1 MFQEGRIDVELR
13 CGSARFVGLVEVGP
27 KGKVVAEM
35 MSFAELTVESGG
47 QIRTQAETLVP

>member
-1 MFQEGRIDVELR
+1 MFQEGRIDGELR